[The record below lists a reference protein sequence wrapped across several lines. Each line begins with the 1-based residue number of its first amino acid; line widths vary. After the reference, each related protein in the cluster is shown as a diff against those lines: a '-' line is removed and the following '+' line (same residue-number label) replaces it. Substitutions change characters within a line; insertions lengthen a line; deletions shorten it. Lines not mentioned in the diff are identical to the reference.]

1 MDLLLVGEW
10 VPHGGLPTCIT
21 VPKDF
26 RPRNNQ
32 HCDATSTR
40 NRISRKSEK
49 THESGHLH
57 LQPLSW
63 SILSWVKVQTGWGY
77 CRCTLSYLIIS
88 QIKPSDIHPFN
99 WVSSNTENK
108 SFPWVC
114 TGIDR
119 HIWSQ
124 THDSISSDRWDVK
137 QDVEQDVEQD
147 VKQDVDERWSGREQT
162 IDSHRRP
169 LRGLLPFFTNK
180 KLSYIIAPLFHWSL
194 IFSLNCLN
202 DEKVFCSGGT
212 FCFCLHWQLSPQGT
226 HASKLQ

>member
-1 MDLLLVGEW
+1 MQQVQGIESH
-10 VPHGGLPTCIT
+10 VSQ
-21 VPKDF
+21 K
-26 RPRNNQ
+26 
-32 HCDATSTR
+32 
-40 NRISRKSEK
+40 K

-124 THDSISSDRWDVK
+124 THDSISSDQW
-137 QDVEQDVEQD
+137 D

-169 LRGLLPFFTNK
+169 LRGLLPFFYQQETFLHYSSSVSLISHIFS
-180 KLSYIIAPLFHWSL
+180 KLSECRKSLLQWRDLLLLLALTTQPPRDTCIRIIL
-194 IFSLNCLN
+194 
-202 DEKVFCSGGT
+202 T
-212 FCFCLHWQLSPQGT
+212 QT
-226 HASKLQ
+226 HNGQKNI